1 MLLKELKFVNFGPPH
16 ADFDVDVYKG
26 GQVFCM
32 HLIPLAKNDRK
43 SERARLLHACTARA
57 AVPRRASR
65 QGALLMSSSFT
76 PSFTPLTMQDELE
89 AWLKACPLDA
99 KQLNYSV
106 TKAGNGNL
114 RIQIGGIWEYMK
126 QQPLGVGSSPVP
138 SPRGPLSPSWAPP
151 GMLPTAP
158 FSAAALP
165 LSKDPAHIRRA
176 MKKAA
181 LRDHAAAAIS
191 PRFAGIADDHSA
203 DSDEDDGDESWS
215 VKAESGNS
223 HEM

>member
-1 MLLKELKFVNFGPPH
+1 MFLKELKFENFGPPH

-32 HLIPLAKNDRK
+32 HLIRIAKNMRK
-43 SERARLLHACTARA
+43 SERA
-57 AVPRRASR
+57 AVPRRASQ

-76 PSFTPLTMQDELE
+76 PSFTPLTMQVELE

-126 QQPLGVGSSPVP
+126 QQPLEFTSSPVP

-191 PRFAGIADDHSA
+191 PRLAGIADDHSA

>member
-1 MLLKELKFVNFGPPH
+1 MIVCVH
-16 ADFDVDVYKG
+16 ATEKVII
-26 GQVFCM
+26 M
-32 HLIPLAKNDRK
+32 
-43 SERARLLHACTARA
+43 S
-57 AVPRRASR
+57 
-65 QGALLMSSSFT
+65 SSSFT
-76 PSFTPLTMQDELE
+76 PLLTMQDELE
-89 AWLKACPLDA
+89 AWLLACPLDA

-126 QQPLGVGSSPVP
+126 PPPLGVLGSSPVP

-165 LSKDPAHIRRA
+165 LSKDPVHIRRA

-181 LRDHAAAAIS
+181 LRDHAASAIS
-191 PRFAGIADDHSA
+191 PRLAGIADDHSA
-203 DSDEDDGDESWS
+203 DSEEDDGDESWS

>member
-1 MLLKELKFVNFGPPH
+1 
-16 ADFDVDVYKG
+16 
-26 GQVFCM
+26 
-32 HLIPLAKNDRK
+32 
-43 SERARLLHACTARA
+43 
-57 AVPRRASR
+57 
-65 QGALLMSSSFT
+65 MSSIFT
-76 PSFTPLTMQDELE
+76 PLLTMQDELE
-89 AWLKACPLDA
+89 AWLVACPLDA

-114 RIQIGGIWEYMK
+114 RIQIGGIWEFMK
-126 QQPLGVGSSPVP
+126 QPPLVGSSPVP

-191 PRFAGIADDHSA
+191 PRLAGIADDHSA